1 MERKQQGRS
10 GIAFFFVAVG
20 LIFTAIAATV
30 LLANEQRHLKQLLAG
45 LGFAMT
51 PPQTERPPEAA
62 RGPRKKPEP
71 PKALLPAHI
80 FADLATPE
88 QQFIRQIRS
97 DPRALCEGLRE
108 AGFRDLEWKSAESG
122 RWECSSLVPFARP
135 GQEPSSSIFI
145 LVKGRGEEEITSFRV
160 KLNIEHSGDTPV
172 VTSAAAKAAS
182 VFLSEVRWA
191 GGRKHH
197 SQDPGPAGI
206 RSQALRQ
213 SYPVQ
218 TGDGGHAPL
227 QLPCQSGRTRAAE
240 EHRRALFR
248 PRKMADPGRR
258 SERFLYPGPE
268 RLGAARCSG
277 RTAGGSAAAC
287 RPGRNPGPLMRT

>member
-160 KLNIEHSGDTPV
+160 KLNIEHSGT
-172 VTSAAAKAAS
+172 
-182 VFLSEVRWA
+182 
-191 GGRKHH
+191 
-197 SQDPGPAGI
+197 
-206 RSQALRQ
+206 
-213 SYPVQ
+213 
-218 TGDGGHAPL
+218 
-227 QLPCQSGRTRAAE
+227 
-240 EHRRALFR
+240 
-248 PRKMADPGRR
+248 RR
-258 SERFLYPGPE
+258 SSPALLRRRHP
-268 RLGAARCSG
+268 S
-277 RTAGGSAAAC
+277 S
-287 RPGRNPGPLMRT
+287 

>member
-1 MERKQQGRS
+1 MERKQQSRS
-10 GIAFFFVAVG
+10 GIAFFLVAVG
-20 LIFTAIAATV
+20 LVFTAIAATV

-45 LGFAMT
+45 LGFSMT
-51 PPQTERPPEAA
+51 PPQAERPPETA

-182 VFLSEVRWA
+182 VFLREVRWA
-191 GGRKHH
+191 GSASVTLQIQGLQEFDLKRFGSRIQFKREMGDTPRYNFLANQAARARPK
-197 SQDPGPAGI
+197 SIAELYFDREKWLVPGDGASVSYIRGPSAWTRPVQSTEPQSAAGQPAG
-206 RSQALRQ
+206 RGAT
-213 SYPVQ
+213 P
-218 TGDGGHAPL
+218 
-227 QLPCQSGRTRAAE
+227 
-240 EHRRALFR
+240 EH
-248 PRKMADPGRR
+248 
-258 SERFLYPGPE
+258 
-268 RLGAARCSG
+268 
-277 RTAGGSAAAC
+277 
-287 RPGRNPGPLMRT
+287 